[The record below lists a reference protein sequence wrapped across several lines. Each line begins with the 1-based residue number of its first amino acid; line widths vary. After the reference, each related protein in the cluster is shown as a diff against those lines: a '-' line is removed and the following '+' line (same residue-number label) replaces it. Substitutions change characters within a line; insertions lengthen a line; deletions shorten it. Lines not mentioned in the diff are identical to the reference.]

1 MHILV
6 VGWDEEVDEPTNS
19 VNLKGGKEGTQH
31 LPKREVVRADW
42 GGDILAGWE
51 GRVGR
56 ERRGEN
62 YILRELGENV
72 VEGEKAGEWEEQKER
87 GEDDEYPL
95 RHIKL
100 FAWEDPYSHW
110 LHLIHLSP
118 LCILKQGE
126 KEKEDQV
133 LGRGWRVSAA
143 ASPLSSAVVLSGWP
157 EKGRYRGM

>member
-6 VGWDEEVDEPTNS
+6 VGWGEEVDEPTNS

-100 FAWEDPYSHW
+100 LAWEDPYSHW
-110 LHLIHLSP
+110 LPFSTVHF
-118 LCILKQGE
+118 QT
-126 KEKEDQV
+126 
-133 LGRGWRVSAA
+133 R
-143 ASPLSSAVVLSGWP
+143 
-157 EKGRYRGM
+157 